1 LAAAG
6 LLPSIA
12 ATRLLSA
19 AAGSRLAATA
29 AIPLALFIHIVGAP
43 TLLRVLAAAAL
54 LGHVAIAIAF
64 HSAARTGSL

>member
-19 AAGSRLAATA
+19 AAASGLAATA
-29 AIPLALFIHIVGAP
+29 TVSLALFIHIVRAP
-43 TLLRVLAAAAL
+43 TLLRVLTAAAL
-54 LGHVAIAIAF
+54 LSSVAIAF
-64 HSAARTGSL
+64 HSAA